1 MGPKSGVFVRGMRFF
16 TESGSSG
23 VARKAFGGHRKADLV
38 ERNAS
43 VVLRAGLVQIRD
55 SPCRHVG
62 IATWGLGLEM
72 TSKIGIVRPPLE
84 PLGVTRTHR

>member
-1 MGPKSGVFVRGMRFF
+1 MFVRGMQEISSKE
-16 TESGSSG
+16 ESFG
-23 VARKAFGGHRKADLV
+23 VAGAACGGHREADLV

-43 VVLRAGLVQIRD
+43 VVLRAGLVQIRE

-72 TSKIGIVRPPLE
+72 ASKIADVRPPLN
-84 PLGVTRTHR
+84 P